1 MREKTNESAWR
12 EGEGRSIG
20 KQMLIASLLRC
31 SCFPRSSQ
39 GPNTLDISDSTEG
52 TGWVMGG
59 VQLVLGSG
67 RLLSAEKAMATHS
80 RTLAWK
86 IPWTEE
92 PGRLQSMRSLRVGH
106 D

>member
-1 MREKTNESAWR
+1 MREKTNESTWR

-20 KQMLIASLLRC
+20 KQMLIASLLRS

-67 RLLSAEKAMATHS
+67 RLLSVEKAMATHS

-86 IPWTEE
+86 NPWAEE
-92 PGRLQSMRSLRVGH
+92 PGRLQSVGSQRVGH